1 MVFNKEQLKK
11 RLNLTWSVPLK
22 KKTKIKQTKQ
32 NKLSLVVNNVLT
44 QALFHFFKPQNPYPA
59 EVVYNYA
66 HSRIFL
72 ASV

>member
-1 MVFNKEQLKK
+1 MIGSPKKK
-11 RLNLTWSVPLK
+11 RQQSN
-22 KKTKIKQTKQ
+22 KQ

-59 EVVYNYA
+59 EVVYNYT

-72 ASV
+72 ASA

>member
-11 RLNLTWSVPLK
+11 RLNFTWSVPLK
-22 KKTKIKQTKQ
+22 KKDNNQTKQ
-32 NKLSLVVNNVLT
+32 NKLSLVVNSVLT

-72 ASV
+72 ASA

>member
-11 RLNLTWSVPLK
+11 RLNFTWSVPLK
-22 KKTKIKQTKQ
+22 KKTTIKQTKQ
-32 NKLSLVVNNVLT
+32 NKLSLVVNSVLT

-72 ASV
+72 ASA

>member
-11 RLNLTWSVPLK
+11 RLNFTWSVPLK
-22 KKTKIKQTKQ
+22 KKTTIKQ
-32 NKLSLVVNNVLT
+32 NKLSLVVNSVLT

-72 ASV
+72 ASA

>member
-1 MVFNKEQLKK
+1 MIGSPKKK
-11 RLNLTWSVPLK
+11 RQQSN
-22 KKTKIKQTKQ
+22 KQ
-32 NKLSLVVNNVLT
+32 NKLSLVVNSVLT

-72 ASV
+72 ASA

>member
-1 MVFNKEQLKK
+1 MIGSPK
-11 RLNLTWSVPLK
+11 K
-22 KKTKIKQTKQ
+22 KKTTIKQTKQ
-32 NKLSLVVNNVLT
+32 NKLSLVVNSVLT

-72 ASV
+72 ASA

>member
-1 MVFNKEQLKK
+1 MIG
-11 RLNLTWSVPLK
+11 SPK
-22 KKTKIKQTKQ
+22 KKDKNQTNKTKQ

-72 ASV
+72 ASA